1 VAPVLQYIK
10 HEDESVI
17 QHPRAGLIR
26 IVCREDRMIRFGT
39 ALALIGISAVLYS
52 CSSRHEAMRTE
63 LRQQQPIEDEAA
75 KPTVARRTIE
85 PAARNGSDDVTS
97 SIGRA
102 GDIRPA
108 GDIKAGD
115 IKPGD
120 IKPWPRRGTPEWEQL
135 QAEEIAREQRI
146 KEVLSSICRG
156 C

>member
-1 VAPVLQYIK
+1 
-10 HEDESVI
+10 
-17 QHPRAGLIR
+17 
-26 IVCREDRMIRFGT
+26 MIRFGT
-39 ALALIGISAVLYS
+39 ALATIGISAVLCS

-63 LRQQQPIEDEAA
+63 LRQQPPIEDEAA
-75 KPTVARRTIE
+75 KPVVARRTIE

-102 GDIRPA
+102 GDIR
-108 GDIKAGD
+108 
-115 IKPGD
+115 
-120 IKPWPRRGTPEWEQL
+120 PWPRRGTPEWEQL